1 MAFDGINFKGQS
13 LKLRRPH
20 DYQPIP
26 GGGGMDGFAG
36 VPGVVSTVVPDS
48 LQKVFVGGLP
58 NYLNEEQVGNATET
72 NILEKSTI
80 SNLAVFQVKELL
92 TSFGQLKAFNLV
104 KDVTSGLSKGYAFAE
119 YLDGGVTD
127 QAIAGLNGMQV
138 GRVVEILDKPLD

>member
-20 DYQPIP
+20 DYQVNSLMAFSDICAHADGFMRKSVLFQPIP

-58 NYLNEEQVGNATET
+58 NYLNEEQVNKRTLEQNDKDQDIASWNKT
-72 NILEKSTI
+72 NS
-80 SNLAVFQVKELL
+80 
-92 TSFGQLKAFNLV
+92 
-104 KDVTSGLSKGYAFAE
+104 D
-119 YLDGGVTD
+119 D
-127 QAIAGLNGMQV
+127 
-138 GRVVEILDKPLD
+138 

>member
-20 DYQPIP
+20 DYQVEKSVSLGADMAMKIVDRSLLHFVLPQPIP

-58 NYLNEEQVGNATET
+58 NYLNEEQVNKHT
-72 NILEKSTI
+72 S
-80 SNLAVFQVKELL
+80 ELL
-92 TSFGQLKAFNLV
+92 GAGNKLSLK
-104 KDVTSGLSKGYAFAE
+104 
-119 YLDGGVTD
+119 
-127 QAIAGLNGMQV
+127 
-138 GRVVEILDKPLD
+138 

>member
-58 NYLNEEQVGNATET
+58 NYLNEEQVGGAEVF
-72 NILEKSTI
+72 LDVEKYEQCS
-80 SNLAVFQVKELL
+80 VKCE
-92 TSFGQLKAFNLV
+92 A
-104 KDVTSGLSKGYAFAE
+104 
-119 YLDGGVTD
+119 
-127 QAIAGLNGMQV
+127 
-138 GRVVEILDKPLD
+138 RV